1 MRFML
6 FLCAGVASWAGPLMA
21 PVDHSTR
28 VKALKGVS
36 KFETPDRQYYSFCYD
51 PDSTD
56 GAFFLNVDG
65 KKLGPKDHPLCKDL
79 QDRQDSLTID
89 DVFQALNSLP
99 PGNRGSCY
107 LLRTRYDHTAPL
119 SSRFVERVLLTGHN
133 EKGSPLFYHHA
144 LSAISM
150 PRLKELLPGP
160 CPIVDLPAAFK
171 EVEVSTY
178 QTFLSTQDSYILSF
192 RSGVPRLMCRGLDE
206 KGWYAIQHDAHHDT
220 YVLKDFGACLGA
232 GCFAPANNPLKI
244 MDVKPFG
251 IQGISWF
258 KDLEHKGAR
267 GKNPQGQDVAPC
279 DEGKACDAVPGA
291 RSHIADVRPEI
302 ADFGTWL
309 NTVTRA
315 VKVILSRA
323 WILPEAAEGRLAAS
337 LQQRLEN
344 ATQAEK
350 ETHQDTLTALGRA
363 VPALAPVVML
373 LQEEGEDP
381 SPLTIPYMPAEMW
394 RKIFDFL
401 GPQDQAHTIVA
412 YPPLFQHLAFLTSVF
427 PELRTHLPHRIPL
440 ALGGDKV
447 VTHIGANYVDILDA
461 SPWNLHRIRTLKNNK
476 SLETLS
482 LPYDPLALPSLM
494 LDRLHSHPLPPVKIA
509 AKITFEA
516 KRRTGEHEGD
526 PTTVMDAFLTLTHT
540 QSGADTKIGPLTL
553 IEPRLL
559 KSLLPDV
566 WISTPIIRSWLA
578 LCFPILRLLS
588 LKKRPKK
595 PGQPLFIVKSR
606 EAKPPALDVRRVTPP
621 NLWITNQLS
630 FHQRK
635 VVLVGIFH
643 KLPVMGGK

>member
-1 MRFML
+1 MRFFTRFLL

-36 KFETPDRQYYSFCYD
+36 NFETPDCQYYSFCYD

-89 DVFQALNSLP
+89 DVFQALDSLP
-99 PGNRGSCY
+99 PGNRGSYY

-119 SSRFVERVLLTGHN
+119 SSRFVEDLFFTGHGK
-133 EKGSPLFYHHA
+133 EGDSSTPLTTHHV
-144 LSAISM
+144 LSAMSM
-150 PRLKELLPGP
+150 PRLKGLLLGP
-160 CPIVDLPAAFK
+160 CPAVNLPAAFK

-220 YVLKDFGACLGA
+220 YVLKDFDACLGA

-279 DEGKACDAVPGA
+279 DEGKACDAVPGV

-373 LQEEGEDP
+373 SKEKGEDP
-381 SPLTIPYMPAEMW
+381 SPLTIPYMPPEMW
-394 RKIFDFL
+394 GEIFDLL

-461 SPWNLHRIRTLKNNK
+461 SPWNLHRIRTLENNK

-494 LDRLHSHPLPPVKIA
+494 LDRLHAHPLPPVKIA

-516 KRRTGEHEGD
+516 KRRAGEQTGG

-566 WISTPIIRSWLA
+566 VEHPDYQELAGTVLPYLA
-578 LCFPILRLLS
+578 LIELE
-588 LKKRPKK
+588 K
-595 PGQPLFIVKSR
+595 
-606 EAKPPALDVRRVTPP
+606 EAKKAWAT
-621 NLWITNQLS
+621 S
-630 FHQRK
+630 FHSQEPR
-635 VVLVGIFH
+635 G
-643 KLPVMGGK
+643 